1 MRGQGWSEAYVFFKH
16 EDDGTAPVFAL
27 RLMQVMAA
35 EAAAR

>member
-1 MRGQGWSEAYVFFKH
+1 MKPYVFFKH

-27 RLMQVMAA
+27 RLMLGDGRA